1 MNGNGPVTVRETLAL
16 LRRWRA
22 QLVAGE
28 GGLERPVTWASV
40 MRARTPAFEG
50 FQGGELALLALA
62 TLHSLQ
68 AQLVTSTLPGVVNEV
83 IRMGASAIAV
93 AGLDDTPPLGPDDAR
108 EREEARQHAERMGV
122 PLIALPAGVSLPA
135 IEREVIT
142 HVVAQRGSPRS
153 PADTLAAV
161 AGWRASLRDEA
172 LDALLTGTY
181 AGEASML

>member
-1 MNGNGPVTVRETLAL
+1 MNGNSPVTVRETLAL

-28 GGLERPVTWASV
+28 GGLERAVTWASV

-68 AQLVTSTLPGVVNEV
+68 AQLVTSTLPGVVDEV

-108 EREEARQHAERMGV
+108 ERDEARQHAERMGV
-122 PLIALPAGVSLPA
+122 PLIALPAGV
-135 IEREVIT
+135 
-142 HVVAQRGSPRS
+142 
-153 PADTLAAV
+153 
-161 AGWRASLRDEA
+161 
-172 LDALLTGTY
+172 
-181 AGEASML
+181 